1 MTEVVTTAWNLGA
14 AGSING
20 YPIDG
25 EYVAKWNPQCCF
37 KCKMVDAKGSNEG
50 VSTPVMFLTAE
61 MWSPRYENTFYTIKM
76 EKFEL
81 ISSPQEWMKAPS
93 LIKGKTSFPAYYY
106 KIDVCCGHASH
117 SVLRRYSEF
126 VWLRKTLE
134 STIQIPEMP
143 PGTCFFQA
151 QDDKFAQN
159 RLEQLR
165 DFLEGF
171 LQCPGVSSDTA
182 VVSFLELTSLAT

>member
-93 LIKGKTSFPAYYY
+93 LIKGKTSFPHTTIKLTFAAGMPATQFSEDIQNLCGCVKHSRVQYRFRKCPLVPASFKPKMTSLP
-106 KIDVCCGHASH
+106 KID
-117 SVLRRYSEF
+117 
-126 VWLRKTLE
+126 
-134 STIQIPEMP
+134 
-143 PGTCFFQA
+143 
-151 QDDKFAQN
+151 
-159 RLEQLR
+159 
-165 DFLEGF
+165 
-171 LQCPGVSSDTA
+171 
-182 VVSFLELTSLAT
+182 